1 MSDNHWGFN
10 SENPRVNRSTTSKK
24 PLYFLIGSAIL
35 LFAVLIFLFLTQVIG
50 MGRDIAESPGNTT
63 SETADDAGR
72 TSDPAAPTDGEP
84 DTDAEPDTGA
94 ELAAA
99 AADVTALPSSTT
111 CDDPAGDAATIGN
124 YVNAAVTAD
133 AWDSVA
139 ENTVLNSLTGIDRE
153 CPKDYTLG
161 LQDELTGDTAATQL
175 TTLIQDASWIEEER
189 PAPEGAIEATSFTT
203 PANNIRCAITDSAV
217 ECSIFTYSYPSP
229 DGCEGFTA
237 TYNVGKTGEVSAG
250 CDAAVESAEIYEYGT
265 NVAANGFACTLD
277 RYSVTCWSELS
288 GHGYELKRA
297 ADRIF

>member
-10 SENPRVNRSTTSKK
+10 SEGSQVNQSATSKK
-24 PLYFLIGSAIL
+24 PLYFLIGSAIV

-72 TSDPAAPTDGEP
+72 TSDPAASDDPDAGAET
-84 DTDAEPDTGA
+84 DTDAEL
-94 ELAAA
+94 EAAA
-99 AADVTALPSSTT
+99 AAITALPSSTT

-124 YVNAAVTAD
+124 YVNAAAAAD

-161 LQDELTGDTAATQL
+161 LQDELTAETAATQL

-203 PANNIRCAITDSAV
+203 PANNIRCSITDSAV

-250 CDAAVESAEIYEYGT
+250 CDDAVESAEIYEYGT